1 MQVWRKTSTSIRS
14 GVNIMSLLML
24 VQTSDYCMLLDVS
37 HWSSQEGPWMP
48 STMWCMQVVCFSTS
62 WWPASIAVVD
72 ARCTCHTPGGPTDE
86 SHWPLGDPSTAHHLR
101 SVVSLPMLPSFK
113 VLCILLSVCLWR
125 SHRPR
130 SCTLG
135 GPIACVLSTPGGPTA
150 MITCLNID
158 DTTTL
163 APIPAVGP
171 LHTMLCQSSLMHDLC
186 SNCSHLAV
194 IDCTAPSDIIDA
206 VSGIIDCTAPSA
218 TPCSHGGLLPR
229 GRDPQ
234 EPADR
239 HDSSP
244 P

>member
-171 LHTMLCQSSLMHDLC
+171 LHTMLCQSSSMHDLC
-186 SNCSHLAV
+186 SNCSHF
-194 IDCTAPSDIIDA
+194 C
-206 VSGIIDCTAPSA
+206 
-218 TPCSHGGLLPR
+218 PR
-229 GRDPQ
+229 RAAQ
-234 EPADR
+234 EPPVALPPCHPLQSWR
-239 HDSSP
+239 PSGMRRRSSAAC
-244 P
+244 